1 MVTATIS
8 QHIATQVAVP
18 PDQAVPVQHATAG
31 PTAATVQSEV
41 DRLVDG
47 RFRVARLQRCVADSS
62 KREMTVAHTPLTPE
76 QVASGLG
83 TSGVFTLVEPPD
95 LDLYRS
101 YIPEPL
107 RMPAVPEVALT
118 LVDFNHGNP
127 AIRYP
132 EGWVLVKATRPD
144 NGQNLWIV
152 ASMPVANV
160 LTAYIGQVWGLPKY
174 IADEM
179 TIARDRS
186 EVLYEGAVRFSL
198 ELTPGYVADE
208 PSLRER
214 IDAIHSLGQMQ
225 PHAGKRGQVL
235 IHSFGRGME
244 LQTAEWQPGM
254 VRAYIAPDDPCAG
267 LIPPARRRRAPSS
280 ASSTRATARPTGR
293 RSGLPRLSSRSKRGG
308 PRCHCRAREPSPPGS
323 ATAIS
328 V

>member
-8 QHIATQVAVP
+8 QHIATQVAVHQ
-18 PDQAVPVQHATAG
+18 DQAVPAQHATAG

-47 RFRVARLQRCVADSS
+47 RFRVARLQRFVADSS
-62 KREMTVAHTPLTPE
+62 RREMTVAHTPLTTE

-83 TSGVFTLVEPPD
+83 TSGIFTIVEPPD

-118 LVDFNHGNP
+118 LVDFNRGTP
-127 AIRYP
+127 ATRYP

-144 NGQNLWIV
+144 NGQDLWIV

-160 LTAYIGQVWGLPKY
+160 LTAYIGLVWGLPKY

-198 ELTPGYVADE
+198 ELTPGHIADE
-208 PSLRER
+208 RSLQER

-225 PHAGKRGQVL
+225 PHAGKREQVL

-244 LQTAEWQPGM
+244 LQTAEWQPGT

-267 LIPPARRRRAPSS
+267 LIPTGSETPGVFQRVVDTGHGETHWQKIGPSS
-280 ASSTRATARPTGR
+280 AI
-293 RSGLPRLSSRSKRGG
+293 K
-308 PRCHCRAREPSPPGS
+308 
-323 ATAIS
+323 
-328 V
+328 